1 MTLLEEVIT
10 RYHRLIEGPAY
21 QDGAWVGEIQSAMAE
36 RQLIANGRPVCPV
49 LRPHF
54 VTRRQYEGM
63 VKAAEALYS
72 AMDRVRQWAVE
83 DPSLLARM
91 ALLPAEKMLATV
103 DPGYPY
109 FAVASLLDTNLHN
122 GTFRFLDCSVSG
134 SDDVVLSDALAET
147 FFESRP
153 VKELRKRYKIV
164 KVSGAKKLLNA
175 LLAAYKVT
183 GKKKFPRIAI
193 VEFRNPF
200 HTGPS
205 HESRVLAERFR
216 QAGYPTEVVTPDQ
229 LDYRNGILRRGDFSI
244 DLVYRRISAQEF
256 LVRFDLSHPLL
267 RAYREGAVCVVNSF
281 RTEIIQ
287 RKSIFALLTDEE
299 IQAKL
304 PAAERHAI
312 REHIP
317 WTRLVAQTATTYNGK
332 KIDLI
337 EFIQKHREKLS
348 LKPNQPSG
356 ELPSYNGWEMEE
368 SAWER
373 ATRAALRHHY
383 VVQERIEPVTS
394 MFPVLNFGRIES
406 RLMAVDL
413 QPHMYLGKVQSCS
426 AHVSEATS
434 GFSTLAGIA
443 PTLMLASGR

>member
-10 RYHRLIEGPAY
+10 RYHRLIEGPDY
-21 QDGAWVGEIQSAMAE
+21 SDGAWIGEIQSAMAE

-54 VTRRQYEGM
+54 VTRRQYDGM
-63 VKAAEALYS
+63 VKAAESLYA

-83 DPSLLARM
+83 DSGLLARM
-91 ALLPAEKMLATV
+91 ALLPGEKMLATV

-122 GTFRFLDCSVSG
+122 GSFRFLDCSVSG
-134 SDDVVLSDALAET
+134 SDDVVLSDALAEI

-153 VKELRKRYKIV
+153 VKELRKRYKIA
-164 KVSGAKKLLNA
+164 KVSGARKLLSA
-175 LLAAYKVT
+175 LLAAYQAT
-183 GKKKFPRIAI
+183 GKKKFPHIAI

-200 HTGPS
+200 QTGPS
-205 HESRVLAERFR
+205 HESHVLAEHFR
-216 QAGYPTEVVTPDQ
+216 EAGYRTEVVTPDQ
-229 LDYRNGILRRGDFSI
+229 LEYRNGILRRGDFSI

-299 IQAKL
+299 IQARL
-304 PAAERHAI
+304 PAAERNAI

-317 WTRLVAQTATTYNGK
+317 WTRLVAQTVT
-332 KIDLI
+332 KIELM

-348 LKPNQPSG
+348 LKPNQPTG

-373 ATRAALRHHY
+373 AIRAALRHHY

-394 MFPVLNFGRIES
+394 MFPVLNFGRLES

-434 GFSTLAGIA
+434 GFSTLAGLA